1 LSILFVC
8 FAETLVAATFGLS
21 DFTDFRTNLNLFII
35 FVENLNPMSELIKKQ
50 VADAKAHMDKA
61 IDHCDGEL
69 LKIRAGK
76 ASPSMLDDISV
87 DYYGSPT
94 PLNQVG
100 SINTP
105 DARTI
110 VVQPW
115 EKSLLGPIEKAIMEA
130 NLGVNPQN
138 DGVII
143 RINVPPLT
151 EERRRDL
158 VKKAKAEAENGKI
171 AIRNIRKDANEKIRK
186 LKTEGVSE
194 DEMKVGEAEVQK
206 LTDTYIAKVDVLS
219 SAKEKDI
226 MTV

>member
-1 LSILFVC
+1 
-8 FAETLVAATFGLS
+8 
-21 DFTDFRTNLNLFII
+21 
-35 FVENLNPMSELIKKQ
+35 MSELIKKQ
-50 VADAKAHMDKA
+50 VTDAKASMDKA
-61 IDHCDGEL
+61 IDHTEGEL
-69 LKIRAGK
+69 QKIRAGK
-76 ASPSMLDDISV
+76 ASPSMLDDIVV
-87 DYYGSPT
+87 DYYGTPT

-100 SINTP
+100 SVNTP

-115 EKSLLGPIEKAIMEA
+115 EKSLLSAIEKAIMEA

-158 VKKAKAEAENGKI
+158 VKKAKAEAETGKI

-186 LKTEGVSE
+186 LKADGVSE
-194 DEMKVGEAEVQK
+194 DEMKVGEHEIQK
-206 LTDTYIAKVDVLS
+206 LTDTYILKVDQLS
-219 SAKEKDI
+219 EEKEKDI

>member
-1 LSILFVC
+1 
-8 FAETLVAATFGLS
+8 
-21 DFTDFRTNLNLFII
+21 
-35 FVENLNPMSELIKKQ
+35 MSELIKKQ
-50 VADAKAHMDKA
+50 VSEAKALMDKA
-61 IDHCDGEL
+61 IEHCDGEL
-69 LKIRAGK
+69 QKIRAGK
-76 ASPSMLDDISV
+76 ANPSMLDDIMV
-87 DYYGSPT
+87 EYYGTPT

-100 SINTP
+100 SVNTP

-115 EKSLLGPIEKAIMEA
+115 EKSLLGAIEKAIMEA

-158 VKKAKAEAENGKI
+158 VKKAKAEAESGKV
-171 AIRNIRKDANEKIRK
+171 AIRNIRKDANDKIRK
-186 LKTEGVSE
+186 LKSDGVSE
-194 DEMKVGEAEVQK
+194 DEMKTGEAEIQK
-206 LTDTYIAKVDVLS
+206 LTDIHIARVDQLS
-219 SAKEKDI
+219 EAKEKDI

>member
-1 LSILFVC
+1 
-8 FAETLVAATFGLS
+8 
-21 DFTDFRTNLNLFII
+21 
-35 FVENLNPMSELIKKQ
+35 MSELVKKQ
-50 VADAKAHMDKA
+50 ITEAKAAMDRA
-61 IDHCDGEL
+61 IDHADNEL
-69 LKIRAGK
+69 NKIRAGK
-76 ASPSMLDDISV
+76 ASPSMLDDVFV
-87 DYYGSPT
+87 DYYGTAT

-100 SINTP
+100 TVNTP

-115 EKSLLGPIEKAIMEA
+115 EKSLLGAIEKAIMEA

-158 VKKAKAEAENGKI
+158 VKKSKAEAENGKI
-171 AIRNIRKDANEKIRK
+171 AIRNVRKDANEKIRK
-186 LKTEGVSE
+186 LKSEGVSE
-194 DEMKVGEAEVQK
+194 DEMKTGEAEVQK
-206 LTDTYIAKVDVLS
+206 LTDAYIAKVDQLS
-219 SAKEKDI
+219 EAKEKDI

>member
-1 LSILFVC
+1 
-8 FAETLVAATFGLS
+8 
-21 DFTDFRTNLNLFII
+21 
-35 FVENLNPMSELIKKQ
+35 MSELIKKQ
-50 VADAKAHMDKA
+50 VSDAKAAMDRA
-61 IDHCDGEL
+61 IDHADNEL
-69 LKIRAGK
+69 NKIRAGK
-76 ASPSMLDDISV
+76 ASPSMLDDVMV
-87 DYYGSPT
+87 DYYGTAT
-94 PLNQVG
+94 PLAQVG
-100 SINTP
+100 SVNTP

-115 EKSLLGPIEKAIMEA
+115 EKSLLGAIEKAIMEA

-158 VKKAKAEAENGKI
+158 VKKAKAEAEMGKV

-186 LKTEGVSE
+186 LKADGVSE
-194 DEMKVGEAEVQK
+194 DEMKSGEAEVQK
-206 LTDTYIAKVDVLS
+206 LTDSYIAKVDQLTE
-219 SAKEKDI
+219 AKEKDI